1 MAATVLNSQRAV
13 EVSVFAVRAYV
24 KLRQLALA
32 YKELAAKLEEL
43 EKKVTGH
50 DDAIRQLAKA
60 PAPSPTTGRI
70 GFRVPGRE
78 EPGQERSVRIQGT
91 RRDR

>member
-1 MAATVLNSQRAV
+1 M
-13 EVSVFAVRAYV
+13 

-50 DDAIRQLAKA
+50 DDAIRQLVAAIRQLAKA